1 MTYPEY
7 EAKIREIVANPD
19 TLATASVDLLAEIKK
34 DTDTMAGYHAQNEA
48 HAKKIRELQDA
59 NYQLFLR
66 VTGQPS
72 DGTKPEETSE
82 TPFNDLMKQMFEK
95 KEDNDNG

>member
-34 DTDTMAGYHAQNEA
+34 DTETLESIHAQNEA
-48 HAKKIRELQDA
+48 HTKKIRELQDS

-66 VTGQPS
+66 VTGQPA
-72 DGTKPEETSE
+72 DGSKPEETSDKPLDDIMAKMFKPEKEE
-82 TPFNDLMKQMFEK
+82 T
-95 KEDNDNG
+95 